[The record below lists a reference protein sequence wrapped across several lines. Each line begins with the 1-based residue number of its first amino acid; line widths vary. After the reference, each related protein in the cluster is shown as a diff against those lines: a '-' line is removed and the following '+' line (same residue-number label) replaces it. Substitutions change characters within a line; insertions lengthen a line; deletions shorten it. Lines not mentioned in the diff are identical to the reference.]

1 MCPDS
6 SGLET
11 IGDPLTTALTYD
23 VVTDNLWLATTA
35 GDIWSCDLDG
45 CDCSRAVDGTSLL
58 QSGTIGD
65 IGMNIV
71 VMLVFETFISLAN
84 HLYFRT

>member
-23 VVTDNLWLATTA
+23 AITDRLWLATTA

-45 CDCSRAVDGTSLL
+45 CDCSREVHGTSLL
-58 QSGTIGD
+58 QSGTISN

-71 VMLVFETFISLAN
+71 VMLVFGAFIRLVI
-84 HLYFRT
+84 FEG